1 MRETEISIMS
11 TQPHRQHLDLP
22 PKSLVTSHDV
32 EHPHAIGPRV
42 KAGRTLVG
50 AAAAGV
56 LALIL
61 TSPAAIADT
70 AELPDIPLPT
80 GPEIVIGTFGLPPL
94 FMGQSLDA
102 NATYQL
108 HRHVSRPVQ

>member
-22 PKSLVTSHDV
+22 PKSLATSHDV
-32 EHPHAIGPRV
+32 EHPHAIGRRV
-42 KAGRTLVG
+42 KAGLTLVS

-70 AELPDIPLPT
+70 AELPDIPPRT
-80 GPEIVIGTFGLPPL
+80 T
-94 FMGQSLDA
+94 
-102 NATYQL
+102 
-108 HRHVSRPVQ
+108 RC